1 MDVLAHGLW
10 AAAAAVTAKRT
21 AALRVRVL
29 PLALWAT
36 FPDVLAF
43 GPGIAVGLWLR
54 VAGGVGYAASANG
67 GHFHHVHIGLPLYA
81 TGHSLLVF
89 AGVYGVCWL
98 VAHRPVVSLLGWLLH
113 VLMDIPTHS
122 YSYYA
127 TRFLWPL
134 SNYGFDGVAWWTP
147 WLLWCTYGS
156 LALVYLIMWRKGWLR
171 FAWRAAANKDNRVS

>member
-10 AAAAAVTAKRT
+10 AAAAAVAAKRT

-29 PLALWAT
+29 PSALWDA

-54 VAGGVGYAASANG
+54 LAGGVGYAASANS

-89 AGVYGVCWL
+89 AGVYVVCRL
-98 VAHRPVVSLLGWLLH
+98 LAHGSVVSLLGWLLH
-113 VLMDIPTHS
+113 ILT
-122 YSYYA
+122 
-127 TRFLWPL
+127 
-134 SNYGFDGVAWWTP
+134 G
-147 WLLWCTYGS
+147 
-156 LALVYLIMWRKGWLR
+156 LALVLASSGMRVT
-171 FAWRAAANKDNRVS
+171 RAG